1 MKKLI
6 ICFLMIFGLLFSG
19 GFGLFLKPT
28 KCGVVTEAV
37 KAPIEESQNETLK
50 ISAKAGLLLDY
61 ETGNVL
67 YEKNS
72 TEKLPIASMTKL
84 ATLAVVFDLMEKG
97 AIKEND
103 EVVVSKKASHTGG
116 SSAFLDTGSR
126 YKVCELIKSIIIAS
140 ANDSSVALAEHISGS
155 EEIFVS
161 KMNKMVKDLKL
172 TNTNFVNCTGLPI
185 ENHYSTAR
193 DIAEIYRKVC
203 NNEMYKKYSKIWL
216 DEFAHPSGRKTKLT
230 NTNKLIK
237 TYEGIE
243 GGKTGFTNS
252 ARFCLT
258 ASARRGNMRL
268 IGVIIGANDSKT
280 RSLEMASLFD
290 YGFANFD
297 HKVVVN
303 KEVPVTI
310 ESVLKSEAKVE
321 VYPER
326 NVSLLINKGD
336 SKTFT
341 TDYSLKEIKA
351 PIKAGDVVGKMFVF
365 DENNMVV
372 DEIALIVKTDV
383 KAISFKERLKK
394 FTQAWN

>member
-6 ICFLMIFGLLFSG
+6 ICFLMVFALMFSG
-19 GFGLFLKPT
+19 GLGFTQQSFKNGS
-28 KCGVVTEAV
+28 VVEAV
-37 KAPIEESQNETLK
+37 NKLTESKQNQELK

-61 ETGNVL
+61 ESGTVL

-84 ATLAVVFDLMEKG
+84 ATLAVAFDLMEKG
-97 AIKEND
+97 VVKEND
-103 EVVVSKKASHTGG
+103 EVVVSHKASHIGG

-155 EEIFVS
+155 EDIFVS
-161 KMNKMVKDLKL
+161 KMNKMVKELNL
-172 TNTNFVNCTGLPI
+172 TNTHFENCTGLPV

-216 DEFAHPSGRKTKLT
+216 DEFIHPSGRKTKLT
-230 NTNKLIK
+230 NTNKLIR

-258 ASARRGNMRL
+258 ASAKRGNMRL
-268 IGVIIGANDSKT
+268 IGVVIGANDSKT
-280 RSLEMASLFD
+280 RSAEMSSLFD

-297 HKVVVN
+297 HKMIVN

-310 ESVLKSEAKVE
+310 QPVLKSELKVE

-336 SKTFT
+336 NKNYS
-341 TDYSLKEIKA
+341 TDYSLNEIKA
-351 PIKAGDVVGKMFVF
+351 PIKSGEVVGKMFVF

-372 DEIALIVKTDV
+372 DEVALIVKTDI

-394 FTQAWN
+394 FTEAWN